1 MLAFALQAQQTTA
14 LAGHHML
21 FITEL
26 SLSTHEP
33 VSSSDQQM
41 HSVASSK
48 TKNKMEGGLLLD
60 VVVSQSTTIFQL
72 LASEDQALLVRGNAC
87 KCMWSG

>member
-48 TKNKMEGGLLLD
+48 TGGLLLD